1 MKELLV
7 KVPDVENDVFSNK
20 VDRVVANNT
29 QKIIRNVYIIV
40 WKKNQ

>member
-20 VDRVVANNT
+20 VDRAVANNT
-29 QKIIRNVYIIV
+29 QKTIRNVYIIV